1 MINRTMVRTRVMQA
15 LFAYYKDG
23 EKTPLTAKKELLSS
37 FSDTY
42 SLYMLLLDFVNELTS
57 YAEDQLTDATARS
70 KVTHTQI
77 SINRHFINNQLAK
90 QIFQCSE
97 LRNYLDNNHLS
108 WNAGMTA
115 VSSVY
120 KALIES
126 PFYKEYLNTEQTK
139 YEDDKHIWKKI
150 FTDLLPNNPAIYSAL
165 EEMEIVLDHANW
177 TTDFE
182 IICSFCVKTFKR
194 FKETDTQLP
203 LLQMF
208 DTEEELN
215 FGKDLLSY
223 AIENHET
230 YQQLIASHLKNWDAD
245 RIAYMDKII
254 LQMALAEILN
264 FPTIALEISLNEY
277 IEMAK
282 EYSGEKSHI
291 FINGILNEILHD
303 LKRDNQLMKAIK
315 NN

>member
-1 MINRTMVRTRVMQA
+1 MINRSMVRTRVMQA

-57 YAEDQLTDATARS
+57 YAEDQMQEATTRS
-70 KVTHTQI
+70 KATHTQI
-77 SINRHFINNQLAK
+77 SINRNFIDNRFAR
-90 QIFQCSE
+90 QIFECSE
-97 LRNYLDNNHLS
+97 LRNYLDNNRLG
-108 WNAGMTA
+108 WNAGINAISAIYKTLTE
-115 VSSVY
+115 SS
-120 KALIES
+120 
-126 PFYKEYLNTEQTK
+126 FYKEYISLEAPA
-139 YEDDKHIWKKI
+139 YEDDKRIWKKI
-150 FTDLLPNNPAIYSAL
+150 FTDILPENQAIASAL
-165 EEMEIVLDHANW
+165 EEMEIVLDHSNW

-182 IICSFCVKTFKR
+182 VICSFCVKTIKR
-194 FKETDTQLP
+194 AKESDSTLP

-208 DTEEELN
+208 DNEDELN
-215 FGKDLLSY
+215 FAKDLLTY
-223 AIENHET
+223 AIENHDS
-230 YQQLIASHLKNWDAD
+230 YQQLIVAHLKNWDAD

-264 FPTIALEISLNEY
+264 FPTIALEISMNEY

-303 LKRDNQLMKAIK
+303 LKRENKLMKVIK
-315 NN
+315 NK